1 MKKREE
7 KMFRQLTVKCKI
19 EKKKSVS
26 YVSEMRNSHT
36 KHTVLDLPQTQ
47 KQTPVSIIQS
57 RYSTSQSPMT

>member
-36 KHTVLDLPQTQ
+36 KHTVLDLPQT
-47 KQTPVSIIQS
+47 
-57 RYSTSQSPMT
+57 